1 MIQSPG
7 GGSACHGVSLFIWRE
22 YGLQDDCD
30 ARKKEIW
37 REGKKKEKRRA
48 LPPVVVSTQ
57 CCVAVL
63 GGRHI
68 LDGRGGDFTGKNRT
82 QKNRKICSESGW
94 KQPSRF
100 SRLLFVG
107 LEGAA

>member
-30 ARKKEIW
+30 AKKKEI
-37 REGKKKEKRRA
+37 KKKFEKRK
-48 LPPVVVSTQ
+48 PPVVVSTQ
-57 CCVAVL
+57 RCVAVL

-68 LDGRGGDFTGKNRT
+68 LDGRGGDFTGRKKKKCCEIRKSG
-82 QKNRKICSESGW
+82 QKAS
-94 KQPSRF
+94 
-100 SRLLFVG
+100 
-107 LEGAA
+107 